1 MSHYIQTPNRL
12 PWPPIVYVACFFG
25 AAILQKIAPVPVTDG
40 WLQTLPSLFGLLLCV
55 AGLALDAFAVR
66 ELWRQDTTIL
76 PTSGATSLVT
86 TGVFQY
92 TRNPIYIGNALVLVG
107 IAIAFRWTWLI
118 VILPA
123 ALGAIHAKAVL
134 AEERHLALR
143 FSKQWHDYARRTP
156 RWL

>member
-1 MSHYIQTPNRL
+1 MSHYVQTPNRL
-12 PWPPIVYVACFFG
+12 PWPPIVYLGCFLG
-25 AAILQKIAPVPVTDG
+25 AAILQKLAPVQLTDG
-40 WLQTLPSLFGLLLCV
+40 WLRMLPSLFGLLLCL
-55 AGLALDAFAVR
+55 AGLALDVLAVR

-76 PTSGATSLVT
+76 PTSGASSLVT
-86 TGVFQY
+86 TGVFKY

-123 ALGAIHAKAVL
+123 ALAAVHAKAVR

-143 FSKQWHDYARRTP
+143 FGKDWHDYARSTP
-156 RWL
+156 RWI